1 MTNISIRPARR
12 EDCPRLM
19 ELVHELAVYE
29 KAPEQVTVS
38 MEHFTESGFGPQP
51 VWWALV
57 ATVAD
62 SDSSTGDKILGFALY
77 YIRYSTWKG
86 QAMYL
91 EDLLVTESSRGLGIG
106 SKLFDALIA
115 EAQQK
120 GFNRIIWQVLD
131 WNEPA
136 IRFYQKLGADFDPG
150 WINCTLAIAPE
161 AQG

>member
-1 MTNISIRPARR
+1 MTQINIRHARR
-12 EDCPRLM
+12 EDCTRLM

-38 MEHFTESGFGPQP
+38 LEHFVESGFGPQP

-57 ATVAD
+57 ATGED
-62 SDSSTGDKILGFALY
+62 NTTPGGEKILGFALY

-91 EDLLVTESSRGLGIG
+91 EDLLVTESARGLGIG
-106 SKLFDALIA
+106 NKLFDALID
-115 EAQQK
+115 EARRK

-136 IRFYQKLGADFDPG
+136 IQFYKKRGAALDPG
-150 WINCTLAIAPE
+150 WINCTLDL
-161 AQG
+161 